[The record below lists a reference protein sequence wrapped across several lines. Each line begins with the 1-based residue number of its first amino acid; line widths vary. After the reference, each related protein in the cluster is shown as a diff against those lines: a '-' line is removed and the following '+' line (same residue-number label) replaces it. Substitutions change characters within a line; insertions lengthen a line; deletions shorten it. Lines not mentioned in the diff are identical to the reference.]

1 MSVPSLEELQ
11 NDPKFADYPVDKWY
25 KLFQKF
31 ISLPTEEDRLASWQK
46 KSTNIPKSPSNSS
59 VDPNAQIDDE
69 DEDEEK
75 SKSAFSFKLPSDIT
89 WAGPESPGVYI
100 KDDFRNARF
109 KLIPNITDGP
119 WVVKAAVRSK
129 PALIGRK
136 VVCRY
141 FKTAT
146 YMELDVNVSSSIIAS
161 QIIGVCRGY
170 AKHFT
175 ADVGIVI
182 QGEDEE
188 ELPEMLLS
196 VGSVRRI
203 NTAVRRKLDD

>member
-1 MSVPSLEELQ
+1 MR
-11 NDPKFADYPVDKWY
+11 NDPKFADYPVEKWY

-31 ISLPTEEDRLASWQK
+31 ISLPSEEERLASWQK
-46 KSTNIPKSPSNSS
+46 KPSNISKSPSNSS
-59 VDPNAQIDDE
+59 VDPNSQTDKDEDDE
-69 DEDEEK
+69 DDK
-75 SKSAFSFKLPSDIT
+75 KTKSAFSFKLPSDIT
-89 WAGPESPGVYI
+89 WAGPESEGVYI

-182 QGEDEE
+182 QGEEE
-188 ELPEMLLS
+188 DELPEMLLS

-203 NTAVRRKLDD
+203 NFSYIRKLDE